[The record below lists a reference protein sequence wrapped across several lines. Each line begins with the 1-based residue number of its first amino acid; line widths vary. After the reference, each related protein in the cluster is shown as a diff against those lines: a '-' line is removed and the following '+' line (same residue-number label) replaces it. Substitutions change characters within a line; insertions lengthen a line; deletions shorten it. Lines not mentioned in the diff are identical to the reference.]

1 MQDLQHFKNDITLIL
16 SRERL
21 DTYDSL
27 EQYKENL
34 KLISFI
40 TPKISS
46 LEIYLRNA
54 LDYCLT
60 QIKGSDWVFSEDS
73 LTNLMN
79 EQKEKKKEITHS
91 LILSKMSLGAVIKLI
106 FCYKLER
113 VILDLK
119 RINFKSY
126 YPNNK
131 NALFINNKKNPLF
144 INNKK
149 NPLFINNKKNPLSSA
164 SKVHIALNLLW
175 TIRNRAYHWENLLKT
190 KPNNRPLITT
200 YSTGLKDNDRAKMP
214 INISVEPSKIVLFL
228 DDLIKSIGNKD
239 LENLSDL

>member
-1 MQDLQHFKNDITLIL
+1 MQDLQDFKNDITLIL
-16 SRERL
+16 SKERL
-21 DTYDSL
+21 DAYDSL

-34 KLISFI
+34 KPISFI
-40 TPKISS
+40 TPKISN

-60 QIKGSDWVFSEDS
+60 QIKGSDWVFNESA
-73 LTNLMN
+73 LTDLIK
-79 EQKEKKKEITHS
+79 ELKEKKREITHS
-91 LILSKMSLGAVIKLI
+91 LILSKMSLGAVVRLI
-106 FCYKLER
+106 FCYTLEG

-131 NALFINNKKNPLF
+131 NALFINNKKNPL
-144 INNKK
+144 
-149 NPLFINNKKNPLSSA
+149 SGA

-175 TIRNRAYHWENLLKT
+175 TIRNRAYHWENLLKIQ
-190 KPNNRPLITT
+190 PNKCPRITT
-200 YSTGLKDNDRAKMP
+200 YFTGLKDNDRARIPM
-214 INISVEPSKIVLFL
+214 NISVEPSKIVLFL

-239 LENLSDL
+239 LENLSSL

>member
-16 SRERL
+16 SKERL
-21 DTYDSL
+21 DAYDSL

-73 LTNLMN
+73 LTNLIN
-79 EQKEKKKEITHS
+79 EQNEKKKEITHS
-91 LILSKMSLGAVIKLI
+91 LILSKMSLGAVVKLI
-106 FCYKLER
+106 FCYKLEG
-113 VILDLK
+113 VILDLRAYRFRAYYHENKDTLLIKSKK
-119 RINFKSY
+119 RLLYNYIK
-126 YPNNK
+126 
-131 NALFINNKKNPLF
+131 A
-144 INNKK
+144 
-149 NPLFINNKKNPLSSA
+149 
-164 SKVHIALNLLW
+164 HIALNLLW

-190 KPNNRPLITT
+190 KPNNRPRITT
-200 YSTGLKDNDRAKMP
+200 YFTGLKDNDRAKISM
-214 INISVEPSKIVLFL
+214 NISVEPSKIVLFL

-239 LENLSDL
+239 LENLSSL

>member
-21 DTYDSL
+21 DTYDNL

-54 LDYCLT
+54 LDHCLT
-60 QIKGSDWVFSEDS
+60 QIKGSDWVFSENS
-73 LTNLMN
+73 LTDLIN
-79 EQKEKKKEITHS
+79 EQKKKEITHS

-106 FCYKLER
+106 FCYKLEG

-131 NALFINNKKNPLF
+131 NTLFINNKKIHYLVPQRF
-144 INNKK
+144 I
-149 NPLFINNKKNPLSSA
+149 
-164 SKVHIALNLLW
+164 LL
-175 TIRNRAYHWENLLKT
+175 
-190 KPNNRPLITT
+190 
-200 YSTGLKDNDRAKMP
+200 
-214 INISVEPSKIVLFL
+214 
-228 DDLIKSIGNKD
+228 
-239 LENLSDL
+239 

>member
-60 QIKGSDWVFSEDS
+60 QIKGSDWVFSENS
-73 LTNLMN
+73 LTNLIN

-106 FCYKLER
+106 FCYKLEG
-113 VILDLK
+113 VILDLRAYRFRAYYHENKDTLLIKGKK
-119 RINFKSY
+119 RLLYNYI
-126 YPNNK
+126 
-131 NALFINNKKNPLF
+131 
-144 INNKK
+144 
-149 NPLFINNKKNPLSSA
+149 
-164 SKVHIALNLLW
+164 KVHIALNLLW
-175 TIRNRAYHWENLLKT
+175 TIRNRAYHWENLLKIQ
-190 KPNNRPLITT
+190 PNKRPRITT
-200 YSTGLKDNDRAKMP
+200 SFSGKTKNIPMDR
-214 INISVEPSKIVLFL
+214 ILVIGIEPNKITLFL
-228 DDLIKSIGNKD
+228 DDLIKSVGNKD
-239 LENLSDL
+239 FADLSSL

>member
-40 TPKISS
+40 TPKISN

-60 QIKGSDWVFSEDS
+60 QMKGSEWVFSES
-73 LTNLMN
+73 ALTPLIK
-79 EQKEKKKEITHS
+79 ELKEKKKEITHS
-91 LILSKMSLGAVIKLI
+91 LILSKMSLGAVIRLI
-106 FCYKLER
+106 FYYKLEG
-113 VILDLK
+113 VILDL
-119 RINFKSY
+119 RAYRFRAY
-126 YPNNK
+126 YHENK
-131 NALFINNKKNPLF
+131 DTLLIKNRKQ
-144 INNKK
+144 N
-149 NPLFINNKKNPLSSA
+149 LSNYA
-164 SKVHIALNLLW
+164 KAHIALNLLW

-190 KPNNRPLITT
+190 KPNNRPRITT
-200 YSTGLKDNDRAKMP
+200 YFTGLKDNDRAKMP
-214 INISVEPSKIVLFL
+214 MNISVEPSKIVLFL

-239 LENLSDL
+239 LENLSSL